1 MKKIILFI
9 GTLVAVLA
17 VMAQAKVTVNITEV
31 ESDKGDVYFNIFKS
45 DEGFP
50 SEWDKA
56 YRQHK
61 LKSRKGQLSYTFE
74 DLPYGIYAISIA
86 HDENGNGEVDTNFI
100 GMPKE
105 PVGASNQTGFGK
117 PSFSRS
123 KFELSQS
130 NPAKSLKMNFLN

>member
-9 GTLVAVLA
+9 GTLVAAFA
-17 VMAQAKVTVNITEV
+17 VMAQAKVSVTIEEV
-31 ESDKGDVYFNIFKS
+31 ESDKGDVYINLFKT

-50 SEWDKA
+50 SEWGKA
-56 YRQHK
+56 YKQQKIKAQR
-61 LKSRKGQLSYTFE
+61 GQLSFTFE
-74 DLPYGIYAISIA
+74 DVPYGTYAVSIA

-117 PSFSRS
+117 PSFNRS
-123 KFELSQS
+123 KFELSKS
-130 NPAKSLKMNFLN
+130 NPTQGLKMNFLN